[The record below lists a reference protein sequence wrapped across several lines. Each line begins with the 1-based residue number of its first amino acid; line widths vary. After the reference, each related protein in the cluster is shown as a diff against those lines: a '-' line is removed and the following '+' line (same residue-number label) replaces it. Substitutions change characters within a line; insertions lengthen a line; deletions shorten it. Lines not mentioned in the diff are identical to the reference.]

1 MTTGAE
7 AYVID
12 ASVAVKWHLRD
23 EEHLVQADQL
33 LYGLAAG
40 RLTLAA
46 PVHIHYEFPSALLS
60 AHRRRAPRLSRL
72 EAEAAITEF
81 LATGV
86 TLYHTTQLVSDAVPL
101 VFEHDIA
108 FYDAI
113 YVALARAL
121 PARFVTADRRL
132 YEQIEQLP
140 EVVRLGDYQPVL

>member
-23 EEHLVQADQL
+23 EEHLEQADQL
-33 LYGLAAG
+33 LNGLAAG

-46 PVHIHYEFPSALLS
+46 PVHIQYEIPSALLS
-60 AHRRRAPRLSRL
+60 AHRRRAPRVSRL
-72 EAEAAITEF
+72 EAEGAIAEF

-86 TLYHTTQLVSDAVPL
+86 TLYHTTQLVSDAIPL

-121 PARFVTADRRL
+121 PAHFVTADQRL
-132 YEQIEQLP
+132 YQQIKQLP
-140 EVVRLGDYQPVL
+140 EAVWLGHYQPAF